1 MKRMSAG
8 ANKKGVKKTGVV
20 VFTLAKEGQNLPP
33 AAVELSASS
42 EDSEESEE
50 SETDKKFLE
59 EEPRKSGKKRTF
71 ASKCLYSL
79 IRISIPS

>member
-8 ANKKGVKKTGVV
+8 ANRKGVKKTGDV
-20 VFTLAKEGQNLPP
+20 VFTGKRRSEPP

-42 EDSEESEE
+42 EDSEE

-59 EEPRKSGKKRTF
+59 EEPRKSGKKKRTF
-71 ASKCLYSL
+71 AGKWLYSL
-79 IRISIPS
+79 ICISKS

>member
-1 MKRMSAG
+1 MLWYS
-8 ANKKGVKKTGVV
+8 
-20 VFTLAKEGQNLPP
+20 LAKEGQNLPP

-59 EEPRKSGKKRTF
+59 EEPRKSGKRGLLQVSVYTH
-71 ASKCLYSL
+71 
-79 IRISIPS
+79 